1 MSNIQDTQN
10 ISLELIN
17 KVRTMLDQ
25 LEVNL
30 YSSSPSSL
38 PISNTILGSGSSASV
53 AIATPI
59 NTIKAKRASSPTTA
73 VNVLTT
79 VRAES
84 GVKGVHKHPSGKW
97 CAKFYNGGVE
107 HYVGLYVT
115 INEAKKAIEAAKKE
129 QAKNP
134 F

>member
-1 MSNIQDTQN
+1 MSKTTAATTTAAQDTQSS

-17 KVRTMLDQ
+17 KVRDMLNQ

-30 YSSSPSSL
+30 SP
-38 PISNTILGSGSSASV
+38 ASV
-53 AIATPI
+53 LGAASTVGINITTPI
-59 NTIKAKRASSPTTA
+59 NTIKAKRLCSPTSPA
-73 VNVLTT
+73 NLLTT

-107 HYVGLYVT
+107 YYVGLYVT